1 MKIPPFQSHHMKI
14 LYILAEELLGRIF
27 KVLLVTHSSPPTT
40 AFL

>member
-1 MKIPPFQSHHMKI
+1 MKI

-40 AFL
+40 AFLQVVAPGKSL